1 MKLVSVGIDQFQI
14 ILVVQYPG
22 EFMELVFAQA
32 QLDIAYLCEQIIR
45 MSSVVLENY
54 LACLVDINS
63 RFRSSMIFDL
73 NESKSVKWLCTMV
86 YT

>member
-22 EFMELVFAQA
+22 EFIELVFAQA

-45 MSSVVLENY
+45 MSSVVFENY

-63 RFRSSMIFDL
+63 RFR
-73 NESKSVKWLCTMV
+73 
-86 YT
+86 